1 MNRTDTMVF
10 IQKMIQAKRMEAEA
24 LLLLVPEKTRGHMKV
39 IGKELG
45 SIVMECLAE
54 VFIKPDGSE
63 PDKVKYDTTQA
74 VRKVD
79 IG

>member
-1 MNRTDTMVF
+1 MNRTDTMAF

-24 LLLLVPEKTRGHMKV
+24 LLLLVPEKARGHMKV
-39 IGKELG
+39 IGNEIGAMLLD
-45 SIVMECLAE
+45 CLAE
-54 VFIKPDGSE
+54 VVKKPDGSE
-63 PDKVKYDTTQA
+63 PGKVKLESTQA

>member
-1 MNRTDTMVF
+1 MNRADTMAF

-24 LLLLVPEKTRGHMKV
+24 LLHLLPEKTRGHMKV

-45 SIVMECLAE
+45 AMVMECLTE
-54 VFIKPDGSE
+54 VFIKPEGSE
-63 PDKVKYDTTQA
+63 ADKMKQDTTQG

>member
-1 MNRTDTMVF
+1 MNRTNTMAF

-24 LLLLVPEKTRGHMKV
+24 LMLLVPEKTRGHIKV

-45 SIVMECLAE
+45 AIMMDCLAE
-54 VFIKPDGSE
+54 VFIKTGRSE
-63 PDKVKYDTTQA
+63 VDKVKQDTAPA